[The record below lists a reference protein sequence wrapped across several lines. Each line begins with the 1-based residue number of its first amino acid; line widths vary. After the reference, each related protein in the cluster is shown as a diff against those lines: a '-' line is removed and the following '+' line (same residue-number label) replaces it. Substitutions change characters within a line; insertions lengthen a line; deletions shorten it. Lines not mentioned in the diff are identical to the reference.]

1 MQHLLGSY
9 RSSKIPRPKRSGGV
23 IIQPELEQSVVAL
36 IDVEQSDRPAKAFSF
51 GQRGKA
57 VRSQWSFLRRFVRT
71 AIERIQPPQPFQAEY
86 EGSIPFTRSNRF
98 SDLHCERYLLPAK
111 QAEHF
116 RQSFPGLFATFLPNS
131 VSQPRRVS
139 KFRSSNR
146 VSRYASAVPCPAFD
160 QNLVVIGIL
169 FLFVEQLFKQVID
182 ERGVETSDAAHAK
195 ALAFLKHIVGNH
207 ADAGLVHAALTGA

>member
-1 MQHLLGSY
+1 YLSPNAPEMYGLCDQNGIASTSIAHGAWKLCCGRERLESATKPCY
-9 RSSKIPRPKRSGGV
+9 KTKSVASK
-23 IIQPELEQSVVAL
+23 
-36 IDVEQSDRPAKAFSF
+36 KANHINVCEASAQF
-51 GQRGKA
+51 
-57 VRSQWSFLRRFVRT
+57 
-71 AIERIQPPQPFQAEY
+71 
-86 EGSIPFTRSNRF
+86 PFTRSNRF

-116 RQSFPGLFATFLPNS
+116 RQSFPGLFATLLPNS

-182 ERGVETSDAAHAK
+182 ERGVE
-195 ALAFLKHIVGNH
+195 
-207 ADAGLVHAALTGA
+207 